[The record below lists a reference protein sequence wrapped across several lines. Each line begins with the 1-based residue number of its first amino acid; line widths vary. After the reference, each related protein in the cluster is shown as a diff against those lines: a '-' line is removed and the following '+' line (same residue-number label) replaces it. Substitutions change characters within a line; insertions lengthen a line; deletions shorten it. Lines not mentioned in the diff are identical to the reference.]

1 MAESKNNSPF
11 IELVNRFWMVNLEYS
26 LETSDIA
33 LFFALHHFCNQ
44 VGWKRQFACSNR
56 QIMNII
62 QISDKTLISARKRL
76 IDAGLITFIPGT
88 PKRQKSLYSFC
99 TNYWSY
105 SSSLG
110 SSLGSSSG
118 SSNIIREDKTK
129 QELSKNNKKEPAINK
144 KSTLK
149 KVEQPTTPTL
159 EEVLKICTDKGMSE
173 DEAKN
178 FFYYYDAQ
186 GWVTTGGQK
195 IKRIDSM
202 VNRWLTNG
210 KSKEYGRN
218 CDTNTAKREARNK
231 EVIDEVMSHYK

>member
-11 IELVNRFWMVNLEYS
+11 IELVNQFWRINLECS
-26 LETSDIA
+26 LGISDVA

-99 TNYWSY
+99 TDYWSY
-105 SSSLG
+105 SSSSGG
-110 SSLGSSSG
+110 SYSSSSG
-118 SSNIIREDKTK
+118 GSNIIREDKTK

-149 KVEQPTTPTL
+149 KVVQPTTPTL

-173 DEAKN
+173 EEASN

-210 KSKEYGRN
+210 KGKEYGRN
-218 CDTNTAKREARNK
+218 SETNTAKREARNK

>member
-11 IELVNRFWMVNLEYS
+11 IELANRFWMVNLECS
-26 LETSDIA
+26 LETSDVA

-56 QIMNII
+56 QIKNII

-99 TNYWSY
+99 TDYWSY
-105 SSSLG
+105 SSS
-110 SSLGSSSG
+110 SGSSSG

-149 KVEQPTTPTL
+149 KVEQPSPTL
-159 EEVLKICTDKGMSE
+159 EDVLKICTDKGMSE
-173 DEAKN
+173 EEAKN

-202 VNRWLTNG
+202 VNRWLMNEKG
-210 KSKEYGRN
+210 KEYGRN
-218 CDTNTAKREARNK
+218 SDTNTAKREARNK

>member
-1 MAESKNNSPF
+1 
-11 IELVNRFWMVNLEYS
+11 
-26 LETSDIA
+26 
-33 LFFALHHFCNQ
+33 
-44 VGWKRQFACSNR
+44 
-56 QIMNII
+56 MNII

-99 TNYWSY
+99 TDYWSY
-105 SSSLG
+105 SSS
-110 SSLGSSSG
+110 SGSSSG

-149 KVEQPTTPTL
+149 KIEPTTPTL

-210 KSKEYGRN
+210 KGKEYGRN
-218 CDTNTAKREARNK
+218 SDTNTAKREARNK
-231 EVIDEVMSHYK
+231 EVIDYVMSHYK

>member
-1 MAESKNNSPF
+1 MEEKKNSSPF
-11 IELVNRFWMVNLEYS
+11 IELVNRFWIVNIECS

-44 VGWKRQFACSNR
+44 VGWKRIFACSNR
-56 QIMNII
+56 QVMNLI

-76 IDAGLITFIPGT
+76 VDAGLITFTPGT
-88 PKRQKSLYSFC
+88 NKRQKSLYSFC
-99 TNYWSY
+99 TDYWSY
-105 SSSLG
+105 SSS
-110 SSLGSSSG
+110 SGSSSG

-129 QELSKNNKKEPAINK
+129 QELLKNNKKISKINK
-144 KSTLK
+144 KSK
-149 KVEQPTTPTL
+149 PKMVEQVSPTL
-159 EEVLKICTDKGMSE
+159 EDVVKICTGKGMSE

-202 VNRWLTNG
+202 VNRWLSNG
-210 KSKEYGRN
+210 KQKAKDNGGYKDNATKKQERN
-218 CDTNTAKREARNK
+218 DEIARD
-231 EVIDEVMSHYK
+231 IISRYM